1 VLVDGRIAGMWNYEK
16 VRIGIE
22 VRVEPFGRLSR
33 EFKEGIAAE
42 AEDPGRF
49 LGAPAHAMFG

>member
-1 VLVDGRIAGMWNYEK
+1 MWNYEK